1 MVPHFLGNVREKIMV
16 HDDTDANE
24 QAHVE
29 AVAFEDFVNAA
40 AFHVDSSGKPYY
52 SSALGPEFPLDHGT
66 KMNGL

>member
-1 MVPHFLGNVREKIMV
+1 MVSHFLGNVREKIMV

-40 AFHVDSSGKPYY
+40 AFHVDCTCKPYNG
-52 SSALGPEFPLDHGT
+52 STLGLEFPLDHVAE
-66 KMNGL
+66 MNSF

>member
-40 AFHVDSSGKPYY
+40 A
-52 SSALGPEFPLDHGT
+52 LMT
-66 KMNGL
+66 N

>member
-40 AFHVDSSGKPYY
+40 AFHVDGTGQPGDTA
-52 SSALGPEFPLDHGT
+52 ALGLELPFDHVSE
-66 KMNGL
+66 MNG